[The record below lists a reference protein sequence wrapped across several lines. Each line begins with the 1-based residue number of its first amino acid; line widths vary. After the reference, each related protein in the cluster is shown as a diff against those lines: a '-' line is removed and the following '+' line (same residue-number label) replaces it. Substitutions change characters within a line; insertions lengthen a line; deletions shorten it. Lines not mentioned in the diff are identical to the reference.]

1 MTDERRE
8 GAFRNIKSYVLR
20 GGRVSKGQQ
29 RAVDTLYPRYCI
41 PYREN
46 ELDIRDLGGTSP
58 GIDVPQEIV
67 VEIGFGMGDATARI
81 AERNPTIRYLG
92 IEVFLAGV
100 GALMSEL
107 ERRELDNVRIIRHD
121 AVDVVR
127 TMIPDGWVSGFHVFF
142 PDPWHKKRHHKRRLI
157 QPPFLEQL
165 QSRLKPGG
173 LLHLATDWED
183 YALQMMSV
191 LGEARGWR
199 NRYGEQ
205 RYAPRLGCR
214 PPTNFER
221 RGERMGHGVWD
232 LMFER
237 TTEVESPAPVK

>member
-29 RAVDTLYPRYCI
+29 RAVDTLYTRYCI

-100 GALMSEL
+100 GALIGEL

-142 PDPWHKKRHHKRRLI
+142 PDPWPKKKHHKRRLI
-157 QPPFLEQL
+157 QPEFAALL
-165 QSRLKPGG
+165 CRKLKEGG
-173 LLHLATDWED
+173 YVYAVTDWEE
-183 YALQMMSV
+183 YAESMLGV
-191 LGEARGWR
+191 LSGTPGLSNPHEAVGPS
-199 NRYGEQ
+199 G
-205 RYAPRLGCR
+205 YAPPFSWR
-214 PPTNFER
+214 PRTKFER
-221 RGERMGHGVWD
+221 KGLDKDHRIRELYFTKD
-232 LMFER
+232 CC
-237 TTEVESPAPVK
+237 APV